1 MRPLPAALVVCS
13 ILALAGCGGPDQSP
27 VAARSYDPAAMARS
41 AVAQFD
47 TNANGTIEGAELDA
61 CPGLKA
67 IAANTDVA
75 PDGKLTAD
83 RLKTRF
89 ETYRSAG
96 VMGFPIRVT
105 LDGTP
110 LAGAAVVLTP
120 EDFMGGVADVTTGVT
135 GADGSVT
142 NFNVG
147 GRELP
152 GVPPGVYRIAVTKDG
167 AALPERFNTKT
178 TLGCEVS
185 GGGRGGNSGLDLKL
199 ETKEKPKAKDK
210 DKAKDKK

>member
-1 MRPLPAALVVCS
+1 M
-13 ILALAGCGGPDQSP
+13 LALAGCGGGPDKSP
-27 VAARSYDPAAMARS
+27 VAARSYDPEAMARS
-41 AVAQFD
+41 AMAEFD
-47 TNANGTIEGAELDA
+47 KNVNGTIEGAELDA
-61 CPGLKA
+61 CPGLKVL
-67 IAANTDVA
+67 AANTEVA

-83 RLKTRF
+83 RLKARF

-96 VMGFPIRVT
+96 AVGFPIRVT
-105 LDGTP
+105 LDGAP
-110 LAGAAVVLTP
+110 LAAAAVVLTP
-120 EDFMGGVADVTTGVT
+120 EVFMGGVADVTTGVT
-135 GADGSVT
+135 GPDGSVS

-167 AALPERFNTKT
+167 VAVPERFNTKT

-210 DKAKDKK
+210 DKDKDKK

>member
-1 MRPLPAALVVCS
+1 MRPLLAALVTCS
-13 ILALAGCGGPDQSP
+13 ILVLAGCGGPDKSP
-27 VAARSYDPAAMARS
+27 VAARSYDPEAMARS
-41 AVAQFD
+41 ATAQYD
-47 TNANGTIEGAELDA
+47 TNANGAIEGAELDA
-61 CPGLKA
+61 CPGLKV
-67 IAANTDVA
+67 IAANADVA

-105 LDGTP
+105 LDGNP
-110 LAGAAVVLTP
+110 LVGAAVVLTP
-120 EDFMGGVADVTTGVT
+120 EDFMGGVAEVTTGVT
-135 GADGSVT
+135 GADGTVA
-142 NFNVG
+142 NYNVG

-152 GVPPGVYRIAVTKDG
+152 GVPPGVYRIAITKDG
-167 AALPERFNTKT
+167 AAVPERFNTKT

-185 GGGRGGNSGLDLKL
+185 GGGRGGSSGLDLVL

-210 DKAKDKK
+210 AKDKK